1 MAIQSH
7 NDGFNGNAECR
18 LRVDHRSDAA
28 LRPWLQ
34 HLREPEPGH
43 RPMGSRGAR
52 LHAREPQRPVHGA
65 ADRPARP
72 PRLPAHPHAL
82 FVDATARA
90 SRRSRCRPCGSSMRS
105 RVGGAQVAGGQH
117 SKTLTLG
124 SDFDYVRGNHTW
136 RIGTQIDTARLAL
149 GRSHQLPRHLH
160 VREPRRL
167 RRRPAAQLHP
177 AHRRSEHRLHLLP
190 GRALRAGRLS
200 HPAQPDAERRRALR
214 SAEPRRRFRQR
225 HAAPRRHL
233 GARHRRHDDAAR
245 ELGHL
250 HRLAAERHLRAD
262 AACRRRTA
270 EGDRSRQSAVSN
282 HLRPRVA

>member
-7 NDGFNGNAECR
+7 NDGFNGNLNVDYALTIDQT
-18 LRVDHRSDAA
+18 LRFGLGYNTFKNRNQGIGGWDREERAYTRENHNGQFTVQQIGPLGRRAFLRTRVRYSWTDSASAA
-28 LRPWLQ
+28 AI
-34 HLREPEPGH
+34 E
-43 RPMGSRGAR
+43 
-52 LHAREPQRPVHGA
+52 A
-65 ADRPARP
+65 ADRARP
-72 PRLPAHPHAL
+72 RCVHGGRRAGRRRPALEDADARLRFRLRARQPYLARRHA
-82 FVDATARA
+82 D
-90 SRRSRCRPCGSSMRS
+90 RR
-105 RVGGAQVAGGQH
+105 
-117 SKTLTLG
+117 
-124 SDFDYVRGNHTW
+124 RG
-136 RIGTQIDTARLAL
+136 LAL
-149 GRSHQLPRHLH
+149 GRSHQLSRHLH

-177 AHRRSEHRLHLLP
+177 AHRRPEHRLHLLP

-225 HAAPRRHL
+225 DAAPRRHL

-282 HLRPRVA
+282 HL